1 MVCARSAA
9 EIPVETPS
17 VASIDS
23 QNAVPNRDVFI
34 GEISGRCSASQRSGA
49 SARQISPRPC
59 VAMKLIASG
68 VMDCGGHG
76 KIAFIFAVF
85 IVDHNQHFPGAEI
98 FNRFGDGRKGHQ
110 FLGYRIGVL
119 ICRR

>member
-1 MVCARSAA
+1 M
-9 EIPVETPS
+9 PVVTPS
-17 VASIDS
+17 TASIDS

-68 VMDCGGHG
+68 VINSRRHG
-76 KIAFIFAVF
+76 QIAFVLAVLV
-85 IVDHNQHFPGAEI
+85 IDDDQHSARAKILE
-98 FNRFGDGRKGHQ
+98 RFGNRGKRHYISG
-110 FLGYRIGVL
+110 
-119 ICRR
+119 